1 MPPRRSGNPA
11 ARAAK
16 EKKVY
21 SLARYREEA
30 TGDPFRLE
38 LDGGEILEIPRPT
51 GAVMMSISERYADA
65 TDQNPPNV
73 QDLLRDLLGDQYDAV
88 MEVLGGED
96 FAVMV
101 AFMRDLGEHF
111 GLGEAIASLA

>member
-11 ARAAK
+11 RATT
-16 EKKVY
+16 EKRVY

-30 TGDPFRLE
+30 AGDPFRLE
-38 LDGGEILEIPRPT
+38 LDDGEILEIPRPT

-65 TDQNPPNV
+65 DQNPPNV
-73 QDLLRDLLGDQYDAV
+73 RDLLRDLLGDQYDAV

-101 AFMRDLGEHF
+101 AFMRDLSNHF
-111 GLGEAIASLA
+111 GLGEAVASLA

>member
-1 MPPRRSGNPA
+1 
-11 ARAAK
+11 
-16 EKKVY
+16 
-21 SLARYREEA
+21 
-30 TGDPFRLE
+30 
-38 LDGGEILEIPRPT
+38 
-51 GAVMMSISERYADA
+51 
-65 TDQNPPNV
+65 V